1 MSIWGKVLGGA
12 AGFAI
17 GGPIGALLGAVAGH
31 AVDSLRPAEAAAAP
45 GGGRDETQEIAFTIG
60 VIVLSAK
67 MAKADGTVT
76 RDEIAAFREV
86 FHVPPD
92 EIANVGRLFDLARRD
107 SRGFEPYARQIAKL
121 LHRRRPV
128 LEKLL
133 DGLFHIARADGGVHE
148 AEIAYLR
155 EVAGIFGF
163 DAQEFERIRA
173 SNGAGA
179 GIAGP
184 GGEPDPYHVL
194 GVERTAPLEEIR
206 AAHRRLVREN
216 HPDLLVGQGMPPE
229 FVAIAEEQVA
239 LVNAAWD
246 RIRRERGAG

>member
-12 AGFAI
+12 AGFAV

-31 AVDSLRPAEAAAAP
+31 AVDSLRPADAP
-45 GGGRDETQEIAFTIG
+45 ADGGRDETREIAFTVG

-86 FHVPPD
+86 FHVPP
-92 EIANVGRLFDLARRD
+92 EELGNVGWLFDRAKRD
-107 SRGFEPYARQIAKL
+107 SRGFEPYARQVADL
-121 LHRRRPV
+121 LRHRRPV

-155 EVAGIFGF
+155 EVARIFGF
-163 DAQEFERIRA
+163 EGAEFERIRA
-173 SNGAGA
+173 SNGAGPGSA
-179 GIAGP
+179 GD
-184 GGEPDPYHVL
+184 GGEPDPYGVL

-229 FVAIAEEQVA
+229 FVEIADERLA
-239 LVNAAWD
+239 RVNAAWD
-246 RIRRERGAG
+246 AIRRERAAG